1 MKNATSGNRTR
12 ASRVAG
18 ETSTT
23 EPTLLDKAVS
33 NYQIK
38 KPSTYISNYFKHIN
52 YMLYDII
59 CFVLYYKIVNIT
71 PNCFKNTH
79 LLDEPI
85 CAKDF
90 EWFGVDKEPLTCDD
104 VVVGLT
110 IFVRL

>member
-1 MKNATSGNRTR
+1 M
-12 ASRVAG
+12 
-18 ETSTT
+18 
-23 EPTLLDKAVS
+23 
-33 NYQIK
+33 
-38 KPSTYISNYFKHIN
+38 FK
-52 YMLYDII
+52 
-59 CFVLYYKIVNIT
+59 LYYKIVNIT

-90 EWFGVDKEPLTCDD
+90 EWFGVDEEPLTCDD